1 MSFSARPSF
10 LYAFIKC
17 IPIYIGSFF
26 LMGFLFRIAS
36 VAKIPI
42 LFPFAFV
49 CLFNLYFILKVY
61 MVRFDFNED
70 YITITKGVF
79 SRERKTIELFRIKDI
94 RESRPFFL
102 RLIGVMNV
110 ELITSQK
117 FSRYTTLKGVRKNDF
132 IGILRQNILDQ
143 RHRNR
148 VHEIDS

>member
-1 MSFSARPSF
+1 
-10 LYAFIKC
+10 
-17 IPIYIGSFF
+17 
-26 LMGFLFRIAS
+26 
-36 VAKIPI
+36 
-42 LFPFAFV
+42 
-49 CLFNLYFILKVY
+49 